1 MFIYT
6 ALEAIAGI
14 VLAIVMVVRTK
25 KKEEVVYNK
34 LDKAGQITNI
44 VLTAIY
50 AFLAPIYL
58 ILGFLS
64 YPSQEGFL
72 GVIGGLIAVINASAT
87 LICSLSIGASVA
99 LRRKG
104 KSKLSFAIQF
114 FGFIA
119 IILTISLYA
128 IFVGDLLMS
137 VN

>member
-1 MFIYT
+1 
-6 ALEAIAGI
+6 
-14 VLAIVMVVRTK
+14 MVVRTK

-72 GVIGGLIAVINASAT
+72 GVIGGIIAVINASTT

-137 VN
+137 IN